1 VRPEGPKSVSELKAK
16 KIAVS
21 TAGSLT
27 HWLVSE
33 TARRQ
38 GWGPNGIDIQPMGA
52 MTGQLAALKRGDIDG
67 IVMDLS
73 TAFDLENKNE
83 GRILVRFGDLQDF
96 IVHVIYATD
105 KLIASRPDAIR
116 GFLKG
121 WFETIAFM
129 RKNKAET
136 VAIASQAINKDQ
148 AIVSRTYDEVMP
160 MFSGHGRFKASA
172 LNVLAKS
179 WVELGTLQTEPD
191 VSKLYTEAFLPA
203 K

>member
-1 VRPEGPKSVSELKAK
+1 MDGL
-16 KIAVS
+16 
-21 TAGSLT
+21 TADVATL
-27 HWLVSE
+27 LQ
-33 TARRQ
+33 AQ
-38 GWGPNGIDIQPMGA
+38 ANG
-52 MTGQLAALKRGDIDG
+52 T
-67 IVMDLS
+67 
-73 TAFDLENKNE
+73 
-83 GRILVRFGDLQDF
+83 GRIVFRFGELVPDF
-96 IVHVIYATD
+96 HIHVSFASN

-148 AIVSRTYDEVMP
+148 AVVSRTYDEVMP
-160 MFSGHGRFKASA
+160 MFSGDGLFKASA
-172 LNVLAKS
+172 LKVLAKS